1 MMRIKD
7 GITFGEFDSMNEGL
21 LLTHRE
27 DTPPEEKVIKESL
40 PFVQGD
46 YDFSRILGEA
56 IRENRPVRYEF
67 FIKEYNHE
75 YRKTLEIKYENML
88 LNQGMARIY
97 DTANLGYYFYGKCIN
112 AEVFLDSN
120 WQQLKLVVT
129 FDCYPYMIS
138 ELKEGHDIWDEFNF
152 ELDVAQIPAFEVNGS
167 REVTLYNA
175 GASSVVPTIKASSE
189 FTIEIDTIS
198 VTVSAGTHK
207 SELIRLRKGENR
219 IMLTGNGTIEFDF
232 YKELI

>member
-56 IRENRPVRYEF
+56 IRENRLVRYEF

-97 DTANLGYYFYGKCIN
+97 DTANLGYYFYGKCTN
-112 AEVFLDSN
+112 AEVVLDSN

-138 ELKEGHDIWDEFNF
+138 ELEEGNDIWDEFNF
-152 ELDVAQIPAFEVNGS
+152 ELDVAQTTEYEINGS
-167 REVTLYNA
+167 REITLYNM
-175 GASSVVPTIKASSE
+175 GAPSVVPTITANNE
-189 FTIEIDTIS
+189 MAIELGAVR
-198 VTVSAGTHK
+198 VTVPSGTHK
-207 SELIRLRKGENR
+207 SELLRLKPGENKLK
-219 IMLTGNGTIEFDF
+219 ITGNGTIKFNL

>member
-7 GITFGEFDSMNEGL
+7 GITFGEFDSMNEGV

-56 IRENRPVRYEF
+56 IRENRLVRYEF

-88 LNQGMARIY
+88 LNQGMARIH
-97 DTANLGYYFYGKCIN
+97 DTANLGYYFYGKCIE
-112 AEVFLDSN
+112 ADVSIDSG
-120 WQQLKLVVT
+120 WQQLKLTLT

-138 ELKEGHDIWDEFNF
+138 DLQEGHDIWDEFNF
-152 ELDVAQIPAFEVNGS
+152 ELDVAQV
-167 REVTLYNA
+167 
-175 GASSVVPTIKASSE
+175 
-189 FTIEIDTIS
+189 
-198 VTVSAGTHK
+198 
-207 SELIRLRKGENR
+207 
-219 IMLTGNGTIEFDF
+219 IEF
-232 YKELI
+232 